1 MDDVRCGVVVFSG
14 RPTVGHQRRYGRRP
28 IERRLDQ
35 RRTGERKSRS
45 VHRLAH
51 HLVNDVG
58 VVVNAV
64 GVKTLG
70 RQQDRLLLDQT
81 AVFRIESLQVGT
93 GAASGA
99 EFMHAGRI
107 NLCKRHA
114 LR

>member
-14 RPTVGHQRRYGRRP
+14 RPTIGHQRRYGRRS

-35 RRTGERKSRS
+35 RRTAERKSRS
-45 VHRLAH
+45 VDRLAH

-64 GVKTLG
+64 RVQTFG

-81 AVFRIESLQVGT
+81 AVFRIESLQAGT
-93 GAASGA
+93 RAASGA
-99 EFMHAGRI
+99 EFVNSGRV
-107 NLCKRHA
+107 NLCNTS
-114 LR
+114 LD